1 MSVVRMFLQFYLHV
15 SAMKRHYSAV
25 VPGTKTFQMACS
37 LQGCNSCVNSINGK
51 VEKLASK
58 RINYFLCFCFSF
70 IKTFPYISLL

>member
-1 MSVVRMFLQFYLHV
+1 MSVVRMFLQFYLPV

-58 RINYFLCFCFSF
+58 RINYFFVFLF
-70 IKTFPYISLL
+70 